1 MNNQADFIADCLAF
15 TGIGTF
21 ASLTLITEPKLNVK
35 DRVTKEPRP
44 FQRLH
49 KIQDFINALLGADYE
64 VRVNKQREREG
75 VEQSFESAKASGRTR
90 INALLSHKDDNAE
103 QMYLSVYIDKATI
116 KNTKYVDENGR
127 TYTWAEVQNFLPV
140 PKQGNAK
147 QELVDEI
154 KIICPKLESI
164 HSIHTFGKVY

>member
-1 MNNQADFIADCLAF
+1 MQNQADFIADATAYKGF
-15 TGIGTF
+15 ATF

-35 DRVTKEPRP
+35 DRITKEPRP
-44 FQRLH
+44 FQKLT

-64 VRVNKQREREG
+64 SRVNKQREREG
-75 VEQSFESAKASGRTR
+75 IEESFESQKASGRTR

-116 KNTKYVDENGR
+116 KQTKYVDENGR

-154 KIICPKLESI
+154 KIISPRLESI

>member
-1 MNNQADFIADCLAF
+1 MQNQADFIADATAYKGF
-15 TGIGTF
+15 ATF

-35 DRVTKEPRP
+35 DRITKEPRP
-44 FQRLH
+44 FQKLT

-64 VRVNKQREREG
+64 SRVNKQREREG
-75 VEQSFESAKASGRTR
+75 IEESFESQKASGRTR

-116 KNTKYVDENGR
+116 KQTKYVDENGR

-140 PKQGNAK
+140 PKSQSLQSQGMF
-147 QELVDEI
+147 
-154 KIICPKLESI
+154 
-164 HSIHTFGKVY
+164 HTKPSERTACA